1 MTIKEML
8 KEVIATILF
17 FVFVA
22 ELILIYAIFG

>member
-8 KEVIATILF
+8 KEVFATILF
-17 FVFVA
+17 FVFIA

>member
-8 KEVIATILF
+8 KEFFATILF
-17 FVFVA
+17 AVFVV